1 MLNCCGSKERGCNH
15 MVIWTNGCYDVL
27 HRGHVELFKYAAS
40 LGAKLIVGIDTDE
53 RVSAAKGSN
62 RPFNNLED
70 RKFLLQSIRY
80 IDEVYEYSSD
90 AELENL
96 LVVNN
101 VDTMVIGSDWEG
113 KDVVGKKV
121 VKNIKFFDRI
131 EGYSTTKV
139 LESGI
144 RS

>member
-1 MLNCCGSKERGCNH
+1 

-40 LGAKLIVGIDTDE
+40 LGTKLIVGIDTDE
-53 RVSAAKGSN
+53 RVAAAKGPS

-70 RKFLLQSIRY
+70 RKFLLRSIRY
-80 IDEVYEYSSD
+80 IEEVYEYSSD

-96 LVVNN
+96 LVENG

-113 KDVVGKKV
+113 KGVIGEKL

>member
-1 MLNCCGSKERGCNH
+1 

-40 LGAKLIVGIDTDE
+40 LGTKLIVGIDTDE
-53 RVSAAKGSN
+53 RVAAAKGPS

-70 RKFLLQSIRY
+70 RKFLLRSIRY

-96 LVVNN
+96 LVENG

-113 KDVVGKKV
+113 KGVIGEKL

>member
-1 MLNCCGSKERGCNH
+1 

-40 LGAKLIVGIDTDE
+40 LGTKLIVGIDTDE
-53 RVSAAKGSN
+53 RVTAAKGPS

-96 LVVNN
+96 LVENG

-113 KDVVGKKV
+113 KGVIGEKL

-139 LESGI
+139 LENGI

>member
-1 MLNCCGSKERGCNH
+1 

-40 LGAKLIVGIDTDE
+40 LGTKLIVGIDTDE
-53 RVSAAKGSN
+53 RVAAAKGPS

-96 LVVNN
+96 LVENN

-113 KDVVGKKV
+113 KGVIGEKL

-139 LESGI
+139 LENGI

>member
-1 MLNCCGSKERGCNH
+1 

-40 LGAKLIVGIDTDE
+40 LGTKLIVGIDTDE
-53 RVSAAKGSN
+53 RVATAKGPS

-96 LVVNN
+96 LVENN

-113 KDVVGKKV
+113 KGVIGEKL

>member
-1 MLNCCGSKERGCNH
+1 

-40 LGAKLIVGIDTDE
+40 LGTKLIVGIDTDE
-53 RVSAAKGSN
+53 RVTAAKGPS

-70 RKFLLQSIRY
+70 RKFLLRSIRY

-96 LVVNN
+96 LVENG

-113 KDVVGKKV
+113 KGVIGEKL